1 MPWLRFA
8 SALVLALWIG
18 GLVAL
23 AFAAPLVFDALETRD
38 PANGRAL
45 AGFVVGTL
53 VERAQKLAYWLGGAA
68 IGLLALRAF
77 IGPRPRRLALRI
89 WIVAAMLALTVAAA
103 RYITP
108 RVAAIR
114 DDAGGHISALADSDP
129 RRTEFNRLH
138 ALSSAVMLIVI
149 LAGAGLLYA
158 EVHDGS

>member
-1 MPWLRFA
+1 
-8 SALVLALWIG
+8 
-18 GLVAL
+18 
-23 AFAAPLVFDALETRD
+23 
-38 PANGRAL
+38 
-45 AGFVVGTL
+45 
-53 VERAQKLAYWLGGAA
+53 
-68 IGLLALRAF
+68 
-77 IGPRPRRLALRI
+77 
-89 WIVAAMLALTVAAA
+89 VAAA